1 MYLSQHVVS
10 HLPFLAAV
18 ARRGSFTLAGESL
31 SVSQAAVSYQ
41 IRQLEQ
47 KLGLLLVVRQSGSRI
62 YLTRAGQTLV
72 DEYLDC
78 ERRLQL
84 TLENLG
90 SDEPLGSLN
99 MTVPVDFGSVVMP
112 VVMARLRELAPGLKL
127 NLHVSDDVMDL
138 VANQFDL
145 ALRGRSD
152 MTGLKVRAVARSR
165 KQLVASRS
173 YLELHGR
180 PQGIEDLVEH
190 QVLVR
195 DSRNTLS
202 WEQLLCQEGG
212 LSLNDL
218 PQKTMLG
225 NTFALA
231 ESVRQ
236 GLGIAILPRFV
247 LVSELQQG
255 LVVPLLTQF
264 NAPLITDFFLAHLP
278 APQISRFAGLI
289 ENTLLSVIGN
299 KPFDSCFAPLP

>member
-1 MYLSQHVVS
+1 MYLSHHVVS

-18 ARRGSFTLAGESL
+18 ARRGSFTLAAESL

-62 YLTRAGQTLV
+62 YLTRTGQTLV
-72 DEYLDC
+72 DEYLHC

-90 SDEPLGSLN
+90 SDEPQGSLT

-112 VVMARLRELAPGLKL
+112 VVMARLREVAPGLKL
-127 NLHVSDDVMDL
+127 NLHVSDEVVDL

-145 ALRGRSD
+145 ALRGRSEAA
-152 MTGLKVRAVARSR
+152 GLKVRAVARSR

-173 YLELHGR
+173 YLELHCR
-180 PQGIEDLVEH
+180 PQCIEDLVEH
-190 QVLVR
+190 HLLVR
-195 DSRNTLS
+195 DATSTLS
-202 WEQLLCQEGG
+202 WQQLLGQEGE
-212 LSLNDL
+212 LSLNAL
-218 PQKTMLG
+218 PHKTVLG

-247 LVSELQQG
+247 LISELQQG

-264 NAPLITDFFLAHLP
+264 NEPLITDFFLAYLP
-278 APQISRFAGLI
+278 APQINRFVGLI
-289 ENTLLSVIGN
+289 ENTLLSVIDN
-299 KPFDSCFAPLP
+299 KPFDSCFAPLC